1 MSENIKY
8 RNICFTCK
16 NAMSCTFQRDPQK
29 SVFDCEEFD
38 TDTCPSVKNTVK
50 DNSPAT
56 VLVDPEDEDSSKFI
70 GLCSNCNNHKAC
82 VFPKPQG
89 GIWHCEEYQ

>member
-1 MSENIKY
+1 MVENNKY
-8 RNICFTCK
+8 QGICSTCE
-16 NAMSCTFQRDPQK
+16 NALDCTFPRDPQK

-38 TDTCPSVKNTVK
+38 SDTCPSVKNTVK

-56 VLVDPEDEDSSKFI
+56 VLVDPVEDDSSKFI
-70 GLCSNCNNHKAC
+70 GLCSNCDNRKVC